1 MNGSACLAGS
11 LSQRRSHKS
20 LSGSQ
25 GPRCCGLSHTGLC
38 RNKIPQMVDTSQ
50 FVFLPPSPPF
60 LIWRILS
67 VPLTVARGWQ
77 PYPLLVWMSLFCSVF
92 FLVCVLKQEEKGLPL
107 KMYGEIKRDFVSFLS
122 LSHDLAMRPCGMW
135 NRGSLRLQVW
145 ATAPKHDFCIMGS
158 FSGILRI
165 WRRQA
170 SGNRSPWGSSK
181 PTLWVLAE

>member
-1 MNGSACLAGS
+1 MAAPAWRAPSLRGGATN
-11 LSQRRSHKS
+11 LSQV
-20 LSGSQ
+20 
-25 GPRCCGLSHTGLC
+25 PRA
-38 RNKIPQMVDTSQ
+38 PAAV
-50 FVFLPPSPPF
+50 VFPTLVSVGTKFLRWLTPANLFSFPPSPPF

-77 PYPLLVWMSLFCSVF
+77 PYPLLVRMSLFCSVF

-145 ATAPKHDFCIMGS
+145 ATAPKHNFCIMGS

-165 WRRQA
+165 
-170 SGNRSPWGSSK
+170 
-181 PTLWVLAE
+181 